1 MPDKPFDI
9 KQGRQ
14 ASPTSRPIIVANQ
27 NVQDPMVVAAKKAKN
42 LKKPAPA
49 ASQSLRP
56 VSVEKPQEPVTT
68 LSNQVKTNRRSL
80 RLLLFALGLF
90 LFILVLI
97 NFGLDAGLLKI
108 SIPLLPITNIF

>member
-42 LKKPAPA
+42 LKKPAPEIGRA
-49 ASQSLRP
+49 H
-56 VSVEKPQEPVTT
+56 V
-68 LSNQVKTNRRSL
+68 
-80 RLLLFALGLF
+80 
-90 LFILVLI
+90 
-97 NFGLDAGLLKI
+97 
-108 SIPLLPITNIF
+108 